1 MKKYESIIIVNPNTI
16 DEEIKELIEY
26 IKKIITDN
34 NGKIIKV
41 EDLGNK
47 KLAYEIKKNKEG
59 YYIRFEFEVNPVII
73 SELERIYRIKDEI
86 MKFIT
91 IKTDY

>member
-1 MKKYESIIIVNPNTI
+1 MNKYESIIIVNPNITA
-16 DEEIKELIEY
+16 DGIKELIEY
-26 IKKIITDN
+26 IKKLIKDN
-34 NGKIIKV
+34 NGNIIQI
-41 EDLGNK
+41 EDLGRK
-47 KLAYEIKKNKEG
+47 RLAYEIKKNKEG

-91 IKTDY
+91 VRIDD